1 MGGGGSALAAAPA
14 TVLGATAEAK
24 ERTMSTD
31 KEARAAEDVADE
43 LDAAVIAL
51 GSRDLKGMKKI
62 LGGSVS
68 QQVAE
73 HAGRPVPIVPPR

>member
-14 TVLGATAEAK
+14 TVLGATTEAN
-24 ERTMSTD
+24 ERT
-31 KEARAAEDVADE
+31 
-43 LDAAVIAL
+43 L
-51 GSRDLKGMKKI
+51 GMKKI
-62 LGGSVS
+62 LDGSVS